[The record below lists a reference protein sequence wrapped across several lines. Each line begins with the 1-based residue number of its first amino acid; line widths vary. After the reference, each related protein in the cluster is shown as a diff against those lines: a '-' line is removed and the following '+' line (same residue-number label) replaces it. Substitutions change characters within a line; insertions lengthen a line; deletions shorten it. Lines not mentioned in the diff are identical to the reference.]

1 VRRLLVLIVAVFAL
15 LSGCSRA
22 PRVVEPVGP
31 SELALLADEINTAA
45 PGAESYRGTG
55 DGEIVVSGRT
65 LKVAFA
71 IVYERPGWLRAD
83 LRPAIGTMGASL
95 TALGLMEGGCTRL
108 FFPAR
113 LVVVTG
119 CISDVAVYD
128 DWLDPASLILGMPD
142 ASFITRM
149 TGVTASRKGGTLTLE
164 GLVEDSPLRVKIDEE
179 RKIITEIEL
188 GRDGTDAHLRLSYE
202 GHGWKPGTS
211 APRTVE
217 LVALEGESREMRIAI
232 RYNTLR
238 GGGPIDRD
246 EYELKVPPGVPE
258 IDWKELSF
266 WR

>member
-1 VRRLLVLIVAVFAL
+1 MRRLLILVVALFAL

-31 SELALLADEINTAA
+31 SELAMLADDINAMG

-55 DGEIVVSGRT
+55 DGEITVSGRT

-71 IVYERPGWLRAD
+71 IVYERPAWLRAD

-95 TALGLMEGGCTRL
+95 TALGLMEGGCARL
-108 FFPAR
+108 FFPSR
-113 LVVVTG
+113 LLVVTG
-119 CISDVAVYD
+119 CIGDVAVNH
-128 DWLDPASLILGMPD
+128 DWLDPASLILGLSD

-149 TGVTASRKGGTLTLE
+149 TGVTASRRGGTLTLE
-164 GLVEDSPLRVKIDEE
+164 GLVEDSRVRVKIDEE
-179 RKIITEIEL
+179 RSVITEIEL
-188 GRDGTDAHLRLSYE
+188 GRDGTDAHLRLSYD
-202 GHGWKPGTS
+202 GHGWKAGMS

-217 LVALEGESREMRIAI
+217 LVALEGESREMRITI
-232 RYNTLR
+232 RYDTLR
-238 GGGPIDRD
+238 GGASIDR
-246 EYELKVPPGVPE
+246 EAYGLRVPPGVPE